1 MVRRREFLNALA
13 VGAAGLA
20 VGSTAK
26 SYGQILGSND
36 RLNFA
41 VIGLNGR
48 AYAHLS
54 ALKANRSAARIS
66 HVCDVDSNI
75 LKKFADSVQQEMGE
89 APVSEKDF
97 RRILEQ
103 KDVDA
108 ITIATPDHWHAPMA
122 IAGLQAGKHVYVE
135 KPCSHNP
142 AEGAMLVQAQQKYGK
157 AGADGHAAAVF
168 AAHHRD
174 CRKNRPGLIGRPYF
188 AKAWYSNVRKSIG
201 TGKEAPVPPQL
212 DWDLW
217 QGPAPRR
224 PYKDNVQP
232 YNWHW
237 FRIYGTG
244 ETLNNGTH
252 EVDVCRWA
260 LGVDYPKRVTAS
272 GGRYHFK
279 DDWQF
284 YDTLVTSFEYE
295 DKMISWEGK
304 SCEGMKY
311 YGRDR
316 GSTIMGTTG
325 SVLVDR
331 DGYEI
336 YDLKGN
342 KTKRIQDGQYN
353 LVHRPSRPRFHDRCS
368 LCQLHCRNPQRR
380 EAQCAYC
387 CGQCCGHD
395 AAAFQHRMG
404 SRPRTASRHQRRAD
418 PGRSGSHEDVGPRI
432 REGLGAAYIR
442 LQPVSIGQ
450 RKLRDVPQGAIV
462 MRASAV
468 MTKVLSRRN
477 FIRSG
482 AAVRGV
488 CGFKQRLC
496 VG

>member
-1 MVRRREFLNALA
+1 MVTRREFLDALA

-20 VGSTAK
+20 VGTTAK
-26 SYGQILGSND
+26 SYARIAGAND

-48 AYAHLS
+48 GYAHLS
-54 ALKANRSAARIS
+54 SLRANKAAARIS
-66 HVCDVDSNI
+66 HVCDVDGNI
-75 LKKFADSVQQEMGE
+75 LKKFADAVQREMGE
-89 APVSEKDF
+89 APVAEKDF
-97 RRILEQ
+97 RAILER

-108 ITIATPDHWHAPMA
+108 VTITTPDHWHTPTA

-142 AEGAMLVQAQQKYGK
+142 AEGEMLVQAQQKYGK
-157 AGADGHAAAVF
+157 LVQMGTQQRSSPHSMEIVEKIHG
-168 AAHHRD
+168 
-174 CRKNRPGLIGRPYF
+174 GIIGRPYL

-201 TGKEAPVPPQL
+201 TGKEAPVPAQL

-224 PYKDNVQP
+224 PYRDNLHP

-237 FRIYGTG
+237 FRNYGTG

-252 EVDVCRWA
+252 EVDVCRWD

-272 GGRYHFK
+272 GGRYQFQ

-304 SCEGMKY
+304 CCNGMKY
-311 YGRDR
+311 YSRGR
-316 GSTIMGTTG
+316 GSTIVGTTV

-342 KTKRIQDGQYN
+342 KTSEFKTGKEKTSSSDLTGRD
-353 LVHRPSRPRFHDRCS
+353 SMTD
-368 LCQLHCRNPQRR
+368 LHF
-380 EAQCAYC
+380 A
-387 CGQCCGHD
+387 
-395 AAAFQHRMG
+395 
-404 SRPRTASRHQRRAD
+404 
-418 PGRSGSHEDVGPRI
+418 
-432 REGLGAAYIR
+432 
-442 LQPVSIGQ
+442 
-450 RKLRDVPQGAIV
+450 
-462 MRASAV
+462 
-468 MTKVLSRRN
+468 N
-477 FIRSG
+477 FIAGIRKG
-482 AAVRGV
+482 EKLNAPIAVGNVAVTMLQLSNVAWEVNRE
-488 CGFKQRLC
+488 LC
-496 VG
+496 LDTKTGKIEDDAHAMKYWGREYEKGWAPHL

>member
-1 MVRRREFLNALA
+1 MVTRREFLDALA

-26 SYGQILGSND
+26 SYSHILGSND

-48 AYAHLS
+48 AYAHLAS
-54 ALKANRSAARIS
+54 LQANRGAARIS
-66 HVCDVDSNI
+66 HVCDVDANI
-75 LKKFADSVQQEMGE
+75 LQKFADRTQHEMGE
-89 APVSEKDF
+89 APAVEKDF
-97 RRILEQ
+97 RRILEL

-142 AEGAMLVQAQQKYGK
+142 AEGQMLIQAQQKYHKLVQMGTQQRSSPHTIEIIGK
-157 AGADGHAAAVF
+157 IHDGM
-168 AAHHRD
+168 
-174 CRKNRPGLIGRPYF
+174 IGRAYF
-188 AKAWYSNVRKSIG
+188 AKCWYVNTRKSIG
-201 TGKEAPVPPQL
+201 TGKEIPVPLQL
-212 DWDLW
+212 DWNLW

-224 PYKDNVQP
+224 AYRDNLHP

-237 FRIYGTG
+237 FKIYGTG

-260 LGVDYPKRVTAS
+260 LGVDYPQRVTSS

-284 YDTLVTSFEYE
+284 YDTLTTNFEYE

-304 SCEGMKY
+304 SCQGMKD

-316 GSTIMGTTG
+316 GSIIMGTTG
-325 SVLVDR
+325 TVLVDR

-342 KTKRIQDGQYN
+342 KTSEFK
-353 LVHRPSRPRFHDRCS
+353 
-368 LCQLHCRNPQRR
+368 
-380 EAQCAYC
+380 A
-387 CGQCCGHD
+387 GHETSSSDMIGSDSMTD
-395 AAAFQHRMG
+395 AHFA
-404 SRPRTASRHQRRAD
+404 
-418 PGRSGSHEDVGPRI
+418 
-432 REGLGAAYIR
+432 
-442 LQPVSIGQ
+442 
-450 RKLRDVPQGAIV
+450 
-462 MRASAV
+462 
-468 MTKVLSRRN
+468 N
-477 FIRSG
+477 FIAGIRKG
-482 AAVRGV
+482 EKLNAPIPVGNVAVTMLQLSNVAWEVNRELHVDTKDGHIQGDAEAMKMWGREYEKGWEPHV
-488 CGFKQRLC
+488 
-496 VG
+496 